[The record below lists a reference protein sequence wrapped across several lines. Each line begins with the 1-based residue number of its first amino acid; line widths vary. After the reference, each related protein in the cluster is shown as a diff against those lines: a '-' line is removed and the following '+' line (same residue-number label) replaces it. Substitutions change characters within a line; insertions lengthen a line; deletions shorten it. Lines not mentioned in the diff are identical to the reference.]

1 MKALRP
7 IHRGP
12 PSPLN
17 FRAAAAAANQ
27 RRRSERQHLAA
38 AEALLA
44 ISGSLISLLGGMLV
58 IGGGLLA
65 DRSDYCMLA
74 GAGLTLAGMLIAKR
88 RREGAW
94 LFMPVWALTL
104 AWSLGNLQSGGA
116 SLIMR
121 LIGPALLLG
130 MIALLMPAL
139 RGWRPSRTITVF
151 ATLLAGMIGLG
162 LFSVA
167 GGPLAGPTAALAQTL
182 GD

>member
-1 MKALRP
+1 
-7 IHRGP
+7 
-12 PSPLN
+12 
-17 FRAAAAAANQ
+17 
-27 RRRSERQHLAA
+27 
-38 AEALLA
+38 
-44 ISGSLISLLGGMLV
+44 
-58 IGGGLLA
+58 
-65 DRSDYCMLA
+65 MLA

-94 LFMPVWALTL
+94 LFMAVFALTL
-104 AWSLGNLQSGGA
+104 TWSLGNLQSAGA

-167 GGPLAGPTAALAQTL
+167 GGPLAGPTTALAQAI